1 MPASVNPVAFRRK
14 AEAALGFRAET
25 PKPEKRL
32 LFSLLNVV
40 IQLSMHGIHYGLGIF
55 IFQISY
61 QTLFYVSF
69 FARILIFNI
78 FLFKI
83 ATQKYVCYIRNYI
96 Y

>member
-1 MPASVNPVAFRRK
+1 MFVS
-14 AEAALGFRAET
+14 LCYGFV
-25 PKPEKRL
+25 KNRL
-32 LFSLLNVV
+32 TSLLNVV

-55 IFQISY
+55 IFQITY
-61 QTLFYVSF
+61 HTLFYVSF
-69 FARILIFNI
+69 FAIIMIFNI